1 MPKQSRTKRPE
12 TLNRT
17 ADIASFGASLRVGVD
32 EPKDPEP
39 EIEVKP
45 WLETRGMLDAP
56 VRQTSDIVLSVYPE
70 ARTKVGTA
78 RPPAVGSIIGVR
90 FAVEVVVNL
99 PHAEFDR
106 LWSFALS
113 GHLKHAWMAFT
124 RPHYNRD
131 WCWRCRFLAS
141 ERNRSVSGRRVRW
154 GVARHGSDAEGSSS
168 PDAAGTIPVGASGR
182 TRPRFGE
189 ARPRASEH

>member
-1 MPKQSRTKRPE
+1 MPKKPRRNRRPE
-12 TLNRT
+12 ILNRT
-17 ADIASFGASLRVGVD
+17 VDIASFRTSLRVGVD

-45 WLETRGMLDAP
+45 WLELRGVLDEP
-56 VRQTSDIVLSVYPE
+56 VRQTSDVVLSLYSD

-90 FAVEVVVNL
+90 SAVEVVISI
-99 PHAEFDR
+99 PHVEFDR

-124 RPHYNRD
+124 RPHYNRGLV
-131 WCWRCRFLAS
+131 LA
-141 ERNRSVSGRRVRW
+141 VSF
-154 GVARHGSDAEGSSS
+154 SSQ
-168 PDAAGTIPVGASGR
+168 R
-182 TRPRFGE
+182 E
-189 ARPRASEH
+189 E